1 MTGSVEVPWLLILDN
16 AEDKAVFTHNW
27 PMTGTGS
34 ILVTCKSEFIAAS
47 PAAVAFE
54 VTKFTPGESSEL
66 ILRTLNMGDP
76 SEEEVNASTCLAQ
89 KLGGLALAL
98 DIAAK
103 QMIAHKKPLQEFL
116 PYYDQ
121 HQRTALKQTKRI
133 NNPHYDK
140 DLATMWDTVFESLGL
155 HAARLLSLICFMAPD
170 NITSSLFE
178 QEIELPL
185 DWKFLSDP
193 DE

>member
-1 MTGSVEVPWLLILDN
+1 VPWLLILDN

-34 ILVTCKSEFIAAS
+34 ILVTCKSEFMAVS
-47 PAAVAFE
+47 PAAIAFE

-66 ILRTLNMGDP
+66 ILRILNKGDP

-103 QMIAHKKPLQEFL
+103 QMIARKKPLQEFL

-121 HQRTALKQTKRI
+121 HQRTALKRTKRI
-133 NNPHYDK
+133 YNPYYDK
-140 DLATMWDTVFESLGL
+140 DLDTLWDTAFESLSP
-155 HAARLLSLICFMAPD
+155 HAARMLSLICFMAPD
-170 NITSSLFE
+170 NIPSSLLE
-178 QEIELPL
+178 QEVELPP